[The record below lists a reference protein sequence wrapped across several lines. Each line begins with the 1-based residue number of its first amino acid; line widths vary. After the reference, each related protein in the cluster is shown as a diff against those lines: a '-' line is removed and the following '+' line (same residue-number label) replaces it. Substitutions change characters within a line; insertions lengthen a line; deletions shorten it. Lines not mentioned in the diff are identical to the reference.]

1 MAFKSIPIIHL
12 LKAKKKSKYNIGDP
26 VGRTNADGTVFDS
39 KWEMKVF
46 NLLTTYV
53 PKEHIHTQ
61 KGFLLL
67 DKFRDPNG
75 KAVREIKYVTDFVL
89 GPDFVDDQ
97 ITTRHVVIDCK
108 GMITDVFK
116 IKEKMFMH
124 KYNLVIHKPK
134 TGNVGAIVELVDLYR
149 RNWAQLP
156 AVL

>member
-1 MAFKSIPIIHL
+1 MAFKTIPIISL
-12 LKAKKKSKYNIGDP
+12 LKGKKKNKFNVGDP
-26 VGRTNADGTVFDS
+26 VGRTNTDGTVFDS

-61 KGFLLL
+61 KGFVLL
-67 DKFRDPNG
+67 DKFKGPDG

-89 GPDFVDDQ
+89 GPDFEDGH
-97 ITTRHVVIDCK
+97 ITPLHVVIDCK

-116 IKEKMFMH
+116 IKEKMFMQ
-124 KYNLVIHKPK
+124 KYGIMINKPK
-134 TGNVGAIVELVDLYR
+134 TGNVGAIIELVDQYR
-149 RNWAQLP
+149 KNWSHAA